1 MLAGY
6 GVTLDRSTLVH
17 WVDRAAWWLQGVY
30 DQLLTHIHAAGRV
43 YCDETPLP
51 VLEKGRRR
59 TRKCQFWAHG
69 SDDRPWN
76 GPAPPAVAYV
86 FAPGR
91 NTGAIFDQIGTRFT
105 GVLQVD
111 GYAAYKALVKR
122 TAPGRI
128 RLAFCLAH
136 YPEPNFMWS
145 IWILAHLAEA
155 LSTGVAQDNT
165 WGRGSFRRRLGDG
178 SADPVSNDV
187 GCRDLRPP
195 EGVARCAPSTLPPS
209 SRRRLLIAPPWHLR
223 TDKPSRHPCGALVLP
238 RGAPHLQSAPG
249 FSLRQAAGAA
259 QLG

>member
-1 MLAGY
+1 MWSIWILAHLAEALST
-6 GVTLDRSTLVH
+6 GVAQDNT
-17 WVDRAAWWLQGVY
+17 W
-30 DQLLTHIHAAGRV
+30 GRGK
-43 YCDETPLP
+43 T
-51 VLEKGRRR
+51 KTGRLW
-59 TRKCQFWAHG
+59 CYAV
-69 SDDRPWN
+69 DDRPWA
-76 GPAPPAVAYV
+76 GPGHPIAAYV
-86 FAPGR
+86 YSEDRKGSRPAGHLAGFR
-91 NTGAIFDQIGTRFT
+91 GT
-105 GVLQVD
+105 LQVD
-111 GYAAYKALVKR
+111 GYDGFKRLASGRADSSVK
-122 TAPGRI
+122 
-128 RLAFCLAH
+128 LAFCWAH

-187 GCRDLRPP
+187 GRRDLRPP